1 MSEDFRKRA
10 QSVLNARAKEE
21 ERQKECEL
29 LCVEIGKAL
38 KFSTKPRVPSWRS
51 TPADANFLDAAMT
64 KQGFVVRAS
73 ESDKRKGITMK
84 VTIPREALP
93 KLVSLMLLHHPPLT

>member
-38 KFSTKPRVPSWRS
+38 KFW
-51 TPADANFLDAAMT
+51 
-64 KQGFVVRAS
+64 
-73 ESDKRKGITMK
+73 
-84 VTIPREALP
+84 
-93 KLVSLMLLHHPPLT
+93 

>member
-1 MSEDFRKRA
+1 
-10 QSVLNARAKEE
+10 
-21 ERQKECEL
+21 
-29 LCVEIGKAL
+29 
-38 KFSTKPRVPSWRS
+38 
-51 TPADANFLDAAMT
+51 MT